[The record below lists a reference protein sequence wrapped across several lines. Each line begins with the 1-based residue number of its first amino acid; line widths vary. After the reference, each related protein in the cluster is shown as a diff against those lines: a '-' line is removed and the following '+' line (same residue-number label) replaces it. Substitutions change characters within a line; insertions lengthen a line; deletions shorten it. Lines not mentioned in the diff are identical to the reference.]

1 MTSSFLDPYD
11 YELTNQN
18 HNETTG
24 LYQNIEQ
31 NNEDPIVVH
40 HNFSFPNESLVA
52 NATSNSS
59 KW

>member
-1 MTSSFLDPYD
+1 MTSTFLDPYD

-18 HNETTG
+18 HNETTA

-31 NNEDPIVVH
+31 NDEDPIVVH
-40 HNFSFPNESLVA
+40 NHSTFHNDSLVD
-52 NATSNSS
+52 NASSNSS